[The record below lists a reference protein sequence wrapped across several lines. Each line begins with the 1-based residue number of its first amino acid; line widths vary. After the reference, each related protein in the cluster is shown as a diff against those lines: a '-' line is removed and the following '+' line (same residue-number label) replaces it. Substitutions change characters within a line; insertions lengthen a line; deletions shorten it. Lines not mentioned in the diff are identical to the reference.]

1 MKNNNSDQDREVS
14 RQFNRQEFKNIPHIF
29 YSHSTQEPFEQCISC
44 NRPLQAPDTQYLVE
58 KAFRNYPEF
67 KTTDVIFEYAMC
79 LHCADQMRKELSL
92 SSLSR
97 IQEFFENRVNF
108 QQRRDTLMESDPI
121 KTPEWLE
128 NCLITGESQHSLE
141 EYQIYG
147 HFIGERC
154 VYSFLPY
161 MIGGPAVDEI
171 TNLLSEKTLG
181 EIDRFI
187 DENFGLPP
195 ELKKPI
201 RDNPIIFV

>member
-1 MKNNNSDQDREVS
+1 MAEKGGNSSWFV
-14 RQFNRQEFKNIPHIF
+14 RQEYGKIPSIF
-29 YSHSTQEPFEQCISC
+29 YSHNTQAPFERCISC
-44 NRPLQAPDTQYLVE
+44 DCSLQQPDSQYLVE
-58 KAFRNYPEF
+58 KAFRNYREF
-67 KTTDVIFEYAMC
+67 GKTDVIFEYAMC
-79 LHCADQMRKELSL
+79 LNCADRMRKELSL
-92 SSLSR
+92 SSLAR
-97 IQEFFENRVNF
+97 IQEFFEERVDF
-108 QQRRDTLMESDPI
+108 YQRRDQLMQSQPASS
-121 KTPEWLE
+121 PQWLDK
-128 NCLITGESQHSLE
+128 CLITGESHQALD

-147 HFIGERC
+147 HFVGDRC

-201 RDNPIIFV
+201 RDNPVIFI